1 MRSRPSI
8 LASLKELNR
17 NLGGDVSLRSMTSRA
32 HRSTFQF
39 HREFRR
45 AMGETPKQYTLRVRL
60 ERSAALLVTSSDP
73 ILNVAFEHG
82 FRSHEVFTRAFVR
95 YFGCTPMLYR
105 SRYAHASRSERDR
118 HAALLHALSP
128 CMRLFRSESQQPKEI
143 SAMTASAVERKEFG
157 GQPILFIRR
166 RVTQAQLK
174 DMFGECFGKL
184 FMHGHQAGLPIAG
197 WPLARYVSTGTG
209 LWTVDAAMPIA
220 APAETSG
227 EMTAGALEAGP
238 VAFAVHSGP
247 YEQLGETHVAIERW
261 MEENGYRANG
271 APWEWY
277 VSDPAEHPD
286 PKDWKTEVYW
296 PIREAK

>member
-1 MRSRPSI
+1 
-8 LASLKELNR
+8 
-17 NLGGDVSLRSMTSRA
+17 
-32 HRSTFQF
+32 
-39 HREFRR
+39 
-45 AMGETPKQYTLRVRL
+45 MGETLKQYTLRVRL
-60 ERSAALLVTSSDP
+60 ERSAALLVTTPDS
-73 ILNVAFEHG
+73 ILDVAFAHG
-82 FRSHEVFTRAFVR
+82 FASHEVFTRAFVR
-95 YFGCTPMLYR
+95 HFGCTPLSYR
-105 SRYAHASRSERDR
+105 SRYTRVSQADR
-118 HAALLHALSP
+118 EKYARLLHALSP
-128 CMRLFRSESQQPKEI
+128 CMRLFRFQYQQSRER
-143 SAMTASAVERKEFG
+143 SAMTTSSVESKEFA

-197 WPLARYVSTGTG
+197 WPLARYVATGTG
-209 LWTVDAAMPIA
+209 LWTVDAAMPLA
-220 APAETSG
+220 APAESSG

-296 PIREAK
+296 PICMAT